1 MSNRKLS
8 KYITEQKFCA
18 SDTAKRLKIENI
30 FTPTAFKNAV
40 IFCQDFLDPIVDYY
54 AKQQKI
60 TNPNILMIL
69 LVLSSGYRA
78 LKLNSA
84 VGGEKTSQHQ
94 FGNAGDINIL
104 KVTSKQLFN
113 DIISGRIEQRNGK
126 PLKDIVDQCIYEVKS
141 NGQSW
146 VHLGRAG
153 KPRKQFLKASI
164 KMVNGKAQTSYS
176 NVVSEI

>member
-8 KYITEQKFCA
+8 KYMTEQKFCA
-18 SDTAKRLKIENI
+18 SDTAKKLKIKNI

-54 AKQQKI
+54 AKLQGVTKLSI
-60 TNPNILMIL
+60 MLIL
-69 LVLSSGYRA
+69 LVLSSGYRDI
-78 LKLNSA
+78 LVNKA
-84 VGGEKTSQHQ
+84 VGGDPKSQHP
-94 FGNAGDINIL
+94 FGNCGDINIL
-104 KVTSKQLFN
+104 RVTAKQLFN
-113 DIISGRIEQRNGK
+113 DIISGRIKQRNGK

-141 NGQSW
+141 NGQTW

-153 KPRKQFLKASI
+153 KPRKQFKKAI
-164 KMVNGKAQTSYS
+164 INVVNGVSHTSYS